1 MYGIKDGY
9 RENPGP
15 VYFTD
20 DVEAERGELFQP
32 DVYTMAEL
40 LVQLCGMDTIVDVG
54 CGQATKLALIRE
66 RHAEWRYIGVD
77 YGGNLDVCRA
87 RYPWGEWVE
96 HDLEHHIAL
105 SGLRDVGACVTV
117 CSDVIEHL
125 VDPDPLVRS
134 LWTFAH
140 GHGPVVLS
148 TPERDVQHG
157 YDHMGP
163 SPNVCHVREWNAQ
176 ELNAWLVASGHT
188 VAWHGLTRGT
198 DRGWAMATQLLV
210 LTKGARP

>member
-20 DVEAERGELFQP
+20 NVEAERGELFQP
-32 DVYTMAEL
+32 DVYAMAEL

-66 RHAEWRYIGVD
+66 RHPEWRYIGVD

-148 TPERDVQHG
+148 TPEPRRAARLRPHG
-157 YDHMGP
+157 AEPQRVPRTRVERPRAERLAGGQ
-163 SPNVCHVREWNAQ
+163 RARRR
-176 ELNAWLVASGHT
+176 LARAHT
-188 VAWHGLTRGT
+188 GY
-198 DRGWAMATQLLV
+198 
-210 LTKGARP
+210 